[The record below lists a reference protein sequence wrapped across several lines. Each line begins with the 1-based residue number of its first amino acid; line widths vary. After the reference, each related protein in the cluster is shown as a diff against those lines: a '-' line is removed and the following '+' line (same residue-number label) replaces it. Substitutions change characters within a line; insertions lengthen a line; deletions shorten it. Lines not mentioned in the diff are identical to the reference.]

1 MAAHGGTGGGAVEDL
16 APSGAQA
23 RKERSSM
30 GWLRLLVAGLLAS
43 ICAPA
48 GVAAWNAGV
57 TLFHHA
63 ASGSPMTAQRE
74 VPLDKLLT
82 EDRCPQLR
90 TSYRVD
96 PWTADVVV
104 GEGGTRVAAKDLL
117 GGQRAACL
125 ALKPSNLAA
134 TVTATVP
141 VGAGY
146 LLAVLAT
153 GALWVL
159 VMCVISQTAWRFFET
174 MGSDPRTLFDH
185 ADDQLRRLG
194 TIRSW
199 SLAGLAL
206 WATSLLFSPL
216 DFDGRMFVALP
227 VLALGA
233 LGTLPAKH
241 VFRRA
246 AQLQLDEEATV

>member
-1 MAAHGGTGGGAVEDL
+1 MKLPVVSLGVGVVVEQRAEVDVGRSLRGGQRAHADIHLTIAEGEDPAVPGKDAIVL
-16 APSGAQA
+16 
-23 RKERSSM
+23 
-30 GWLRLLVAGLLAS
+30 
-43 ICAPA
+43 
-48 GVAAWNAGV
+48 
-57 TLFHHA
+57 
-63 ASGSPMTAQRE
+63 TAELE

-104 GEGGTRVAAKDLL
+104 GEGGTRAAAKDLL

-134 TVTATVP
+134 TVTSTVP

-146 LLAVLAT
+146 LLVVMAN
-153 GALWVL
+153 GALWML
-159 VMCVISQTAWRFFET
+159 VIWVISQTAWRFFET